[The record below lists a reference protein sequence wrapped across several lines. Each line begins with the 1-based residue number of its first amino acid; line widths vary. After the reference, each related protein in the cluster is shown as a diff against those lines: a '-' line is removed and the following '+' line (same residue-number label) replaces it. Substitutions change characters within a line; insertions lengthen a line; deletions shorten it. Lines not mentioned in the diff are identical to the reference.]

1 MNNFQQ
7 QINKLVSDFVSGV
20 TELAQRAAVESLQ
33 TAFSDQASGK
43 LVRFNGSSNK
53 NGKRRNSELV
63 ELMEQVRNYIVANP
77 GQRIEHI
84 NKALQ
89 TTTKDLQL
97 PIRKLIAD
105 GRIYTKGSRRITHY
119 FAKKK

>member
-1 MNNFQQ
+1 MNNFQL
-7 QINKLVSDFVSGV
+7 QINKLVAEFVSGV

-33 TAFSDQASGK
+33 QAFADQAAGK
-43 LVRFNGSSNK
+43 MRFDGK
-53 NGKRRNSELV
+53 TGGKRTNSELGDM
-63 ELMEQVRNYIVANP
+63 MEQLRLHVLANP
-77 GQRIEHI
+77 GQRMEQI
-84 NKALQ
+84 NKALG

-105 GRIYTKGSRRITHY
+105 GRIYSKGSRRVTQY